1 MKSGALLKWGI
12 LKKGVI
18 SKGWP
23 KRFCSEMFLQR
34 TGEAESSYENL
45 MISPNY

>member
-1 MKSGALLKWGI
+1 MKLGAFLKWGI
-12 LKKGVI
+12 LIKGVI

-23 KRFCSEMFLQR
+23 RKFCSEMFLQW